1 MGLVDTHKLPDTVS
15 GESGAGRTPHLG
27 ARLPAYHRLHGLLN
41 NCRLENSQKR
51 TLPVT
56 GTMLL
61 IGLKGT
67 GSRDGIQFFLQNELF
82 YV

>member
-1 MGLVDTHKLPDTVS
+1 VGLVDTHKLPDPVS
-15 GESGAGRTPHLG
+15 GQCGGSGRTPHLG
-27 ARLPAYHRLHGLLN
+27 ARFPAYHRLQGLLK

-51 TLPVT
+51 TLPV
-56 GTMLL
+56 TMLL

-67 GSRDGIQFFLQNELF
+67 GSRDGIQFFSQNELF